1 MGKLILSAS
10 TLSHPHTTSG
20 YMRIFRI
27 FFQYLRKT
35 PHNWP
40 EIREECDLQ
49 AGNSCYPIRK
59 RQTKVTPMSKQM
71 HVYQSIARATRE
83 HGVDTMFGLM
93 GDANL
98 FMVDSF
104 VRDCGGRFVPAAH
117 EGSSV
122 LMALSYAHVSG
133 KVGVATVTHGPA
145 LTNCATALTEA
156 ARGHS
161 PLVILAGDTPVE
173 NPRHLQ
179 SIDQR
184 ELVKATGA
192 GFEQLRSPATLGM
205 DVARAF
211 YRAQVECRPIVL
223 NMPADFMWQEVT
235 HESHILDVFT
245 APGGVAQGDILDNA
259 IGMIASARRPLI
271 LAGAGAI
278 AARDRLIKLADRL
291 EAPLATTLKAKGL
304 FNDHPYNIDMFG
316 TLSTPAAYDLIAQ
329 SDCIVCFGTALHDF
343 TTDRGKLM
351 KNKRIVQVDV
361 NPTAIGGSLH
371 PDAALVADAG
381 LTAETILY
389 WLNEAEVPP
398 SGFTRDLDVASLTS
412 HPVSTGK
419 IKEGFVNYVHAL
431 ERLEEALPADRLLV
445 TDGGRFMT
453 EVWCRISAPNPQSF
467 VCTVNF
473 GAIGLG
479 LQEAIGA
486 GLAAP
491 DRPVVLFCGDGGFM
505 MGGINEF
512 NTAVRLGLDLI
523 VIVANDSAYGAEH
536 IQFIDRKMDPSLTE
550 FHWPSF
556 AEIAKSLG
564 GEGFEVQSKED
575 LEAALVALE
584 GRKGPFLIELR
595 LDPHDVPRMRI

>member
-1 MGKLILSAS
+1 MQVEN
-10 TLSHPHTTSG
+10 
-20 YMRIFRI
+20 Y
-27 FFQYLRKT
+27 
-35 PHNWP
+35 
-40 EIREECDLQ
+40 
-49 AGNSCYPIRK
+49 
-59 RQTKVTPMSKQM
+59 
-71 HVYQSIARATRE
+71 VYQNIAQSLKD
-83 HGVDTMFGLM
+83 HGVETIFGLM

-104 VRDCGGRFVPAAH
+104 VRDCSGRFVPAAH

-122 LMALSYAHVSG
+122 LMALAYTHVAD

-145 LTNCATALTEA
+145 LTNCMTALTEG
-156 ARGHS
+156 ARGHI
-161 PLVILAGDTPVE
+161 PMVLLAGDTPVA

-184 ELVKATGA
+184 EVVKATGA
-192 GFEQLRSPATLGM
+192 GFEQMRTPETVAM

-211 YRAQVECRPIVL
+211 YRAQVDRRPIVL
-223 NMPADFMWQEVT
+223 NMPADFMWREAAHMPSV
-235 HESHILDVFT
+235 LDVFT
-245 APGGVAQGDILDNA
+245 APGGVAEGEILDNA

-271 LAGAGAI
+271 LAGAGAVK
-278 AARDRLIKLADRL
+278 AREEIIKLADRL

-304 FNDHPYNIDMFG
+304 FKDHPYNIDIFG
-316 TLSTPAAYDLIAQ
+316 TLSTPAAYELIAQ
-329 SDCIVCFGTALHDF
+329 SDCIICFGASLHDF
-343 TTDRGKLM
+343 TTDQGKLM
-351 KNKRIVQVDV
+351 KDKRIVQIDV
-361 NPTAIGGSLH
+361 TPTAIGGGLH

-389 WLNEAEVPP
+389 WLNEAEIPA
-398 SGFTRDLDVASLTS
+398 SGFTRDLDIAKLTE
-412 HPVSTGK
+412 HPIGPNKTA
-419 IKEGFVNYVHAL
+419 EGCVNYIHAL
-431 ERLEEALPADRLLV
+431 ERLEEVLPKDRLLV

-453 EVWCRISAPNPQSF
+453 EVWVRLSVQGPKSF
-467 VCTVNF
+467 VATTNF
-473 GAIGLG
+473 GSIGIG

-486 GLAAP
+486 GVAAP
-491 DRPVVLFCGDGGFM
+491 EKPVVMFTGDGGFM

-556 AEIAKSLG
+556 AEIGASLG
-564 GEGFEVQSKED
+564 GQGYTVRNNAE
-575 LEAALVALE
+575 LEEALAAIPN
-584 GRKGPFLIELR
+584 RTGPMMIELK

>member
-1 MGKLILSAS
+1 MQVE
-10 TLSHPHTTSG
+10 T
-20 YMRIFRI
+20 Y
-27 FFQYLRKT
+27 
-35 PHNWP
+35 
-40 EIREECDLQ
+40 
-49 AGNSCYPIRK
+49 
-59 RQTKVTPMSKQM
+59 
-71 HVYQSIARATRE
+71 VYQNIAQSLKD
-83 HGVDTMFGLM
+83 HGVETIFGLM

-104 VRDCGGRFVPAAH
+104 VRDCSGRFVPAAH

-122 LMALSYAHVSG
+122 LMALAYTHVAG

-145 LTNCATALTEA
+145 LTNCMTALTEG
-156 ARGHS
+156 ARGHI
-161 PLVILAGDTPVE
+161 PMVLLAGDTPVA

-184 ELVKATGA
+184 EVVKATGA
-192 GFEQLRSPATLGM
+192 GFEQMRTPETVAM

-211 YRAQVECRPIVL
+211 YRAQVERRPIVL
-223 NMPADFMWQEVT
+223 NMPADFMWREAAHTPSV
-235 HESHILDVFT
+235 LDVFT
-245 APGGVAQGDILDNA
+245 APGGVAEGKILDNA

-278 AARDRLIKLADRL
+278 KAREEIIKLADRL

-304 FNDHPYNIDMFG
+304 FKDHPYNIDIFG
-316 TLSTPAAYDLIAQ
+316 TLSTPAAYELIAQ
-329 SDCIVCFGTALHDF
+329 SDCIICFGASLHDF
-343 TTDRGKLM
+343 TTDQGKLM
-351 KNKRIVQVDV
+351 KDKRIVQIDV
-361 NPTAIGGSLH
+361 TPTAIGGGLH

-389 WLNEAEVPP
+389 WLNEAEIPA
-398 SGFTRDLDVASLTS
+398 SGFTRDLDIAKLTE
-412 HPVSTGK
+412 HPIGPNKTA
-419 IKEGFVNYVHAL
+419 EGCVNYIHAL
-431 ERLEEALPADRLLV
+431 ERLEEVLPKDRLLV

-453 EVWCRISAPNPQSF
+453 EVWVRLSVQGPQSF
-467 VCTVNF
+467 VATTNF
-473 GAIGLG
+473 GSIGIG

-486 GLAAP
+486 GVAAP
-491 DRPVVLFCGDGGFM
+491 EKPVVMFTGDGGFM

-556 AEIAKSLG
+556 AEIGASLG
-564 GEGFEVQSKED
+564 GQGYTVRNNAE
-575 LEAALVALE
+575 LEEALAAIPN
-584 GRKGPFLIELR
+584 RTGPMMIELK

>member
-1 MGKLILSAS
+1 MQVE
-10 TLSHPHTTSG
+10 T
-20 YMRIFRI
+20 Y
-27 FFQYLRKT
+27 
-35 PHNWP
+35 
-40 EIREECDLQ
+40 
-49 AGNSCYPIRK
+49 
-59 RQTKVTPMSKQM
+59 
-71 HVYQSIARATRE
+71 VYQNIAQSLKD
-83 HGVDTMFGLM
+83 HGVETIFGLM

-104 VRDCGGRFVPAAH
+104 VRDCSGRFVPAAH

-122 LMALSYAHVSG
+122 LMALAYTHVAG

-145 LTNCATALTEA
+145 LTNCMTALTEG
-156 ARGHS
+156 ARGHI
-161 PLVILAGDTPVE
+161 PMILLAGDTPVA

-184 ELVKATGA
+184 EVVKATGA
-192 GFEQLRSPATLGM
+192 GFEQMRTPETVAM

-211 YRAQVECRPIVL
+211 YRAQVERRPIVL
-223 NMPADFMWQEVT
+223 NMPADFMWREAAHTPSV
-235 HESHILDVFT
+235 LDVFT
-245 APGGVAQGDILDNA
+245 APGGVAEGEILDNA

-271 LAGAGAI
+271 LAGAGAVK
-278 AARDRLIKLADRL
+278 AREEIIKLADRL

-304 FNDHPYNIDMFG
+304 FKDHPYNIDIFG
-316 TLSTPAAYDLIAQ
+316 TLSTPAAYELIAQ
-329 SDCIVCFGTALHDF
+329 SDCIICFGASLHDF
-343 TTDRGKLM
+343 TTDQGKLM
-351 KNKRIVQVDV
+351 KDKRIVQIDV
-361 NPTAIGGSLH
+361 TPTAIGGGLH

-389 WLNEAEVPP
+389 WLNEAEIPA
-398 SGFTRDLDVASLTS
+398 SGFTRDLDIAQLTE
-412 HPVSTGK
+412 HPIGPNKTA
-419 IKEGFVNYVHAL
+419 EGCVNYIHAL
-431 ERLEEALPADRLLV
+431 ERLEEVLPKDRLLV

-453 EVWCRISAPNPQSF
+453 EVWVRLSVQGPKSF
-467 VCTVNF
+467 VATTNF
-473 GAIGLG
+473 GSIGIG

-486 GLAAP
+486 GVAAP
-491 DRPVVLFCGDGGFM
+491 EKPVVMFTGDGGFM

-556 AEIAKSLG
+556 AEIGASLG
-564 GEGFEVQSKED
+564 GQGYTVRNNAE
-575 LEAALVALE
+575 LEEALAAIPN
-584 GRKGPFLIELR
+584 RTGPMMIELK

>member
-1 MGKLILSAS
+1 
-10 TLSHPHTTSG
+10 
-20 YMRIFRI
+20 
-27 FFQYLRKT
+27 
-35 PHNWP
+35 
-40 EIREECDLQ
+40 
-49 AGNSCYPIRK
+49 
-59 RQTKVTPMSKQM
+59 MSSKI
-71 HVYQSIARATRE
+71 HVYQSIARATSD

-104 VRDCGGRFVPAAH
+104 VRECDGRFVPAAH

-122 LMALSYAHVSG
+122 LMALAYAHVAG

-145 LTNCATALTEA
+145 LTNCITALTEG
-156 ARGHS
+156 ARGHV
-161 PLVILAGDTPVE
+161 PMVLLAGDTPVA

-179 SIDQR
+179 GIDQR

-192 GFEQLRSPATLGM
+192 GFVQLRAPETIGM

-211 YRAQVECRPIVL
+211 YRAQVERRPIVL

-235 HESHILDVFT
+235 HEAHVLDVFT
-245 APGGVAQGDILDNA
+245 APGGVAEGDILDEA

-271 LAGAGAI
+271 LAGGGAVG
-278 AARDRLIKLADRL
+278 ARDQLIRLADRL

-304 FNDHPYNIDMFG
+304 FSDHPYNIDIFG
-316 TLSTPAAYDLIAQ
+316 TLSTPAAYELIAQ

-351 KNKRIVQVDV
+351 EDKRIVQVDIE
-361 NPTAIGGSLH
+361 PTAIGGGRH

-389 WLNEAEVPP
+389 WLNEAEIPA
-398 SGFTRDLDVASLTS
+398 SGFTRALDTQTLTA
-412 HPVSTGK
+412 HPVGANKTADGY
-419 IKEGFVNYVHAL
+419 VNFIHAL
-431 ERLEEALPADRLLV
+431 ERLEESLPSDRVLV

-453 EVWCRISAPNPQSF
+453 EVWCRVSAPNPQSF
-467 VCTVNF
+467 VVTANF
-473 GAIGLG
+473 GSIGLG
-479 LQEAIGA
+479 IQEAIGA

-491 DRPVVLFCGDGGFM
+491 DRPVVVFSGDGGFM

-536 IQFIDRKMDPSLTE
+536 IQFLDRKMDPSLTE

-556 AEIAKSLG
+556 AEIATSLG
-564 GEGFEVQSKED
+564 GKGFEVRCEEE
-575 LEAALVALE
+575 LEAAIAALE
-584 GRKGPFLIELR
+584 TREGPVLIELR